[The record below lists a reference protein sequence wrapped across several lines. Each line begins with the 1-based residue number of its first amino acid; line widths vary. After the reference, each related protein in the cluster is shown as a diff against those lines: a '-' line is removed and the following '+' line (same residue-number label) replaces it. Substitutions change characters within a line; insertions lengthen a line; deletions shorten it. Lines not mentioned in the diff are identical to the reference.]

1 MENKN
6 RYVVIIDM
14 YVYADSNDEAIEEA
28 KRIAKELD
36 SKYDNKADVMEVIK
50 HNFGS
55 QDTEKLD
62 I

>member
-6 RYVVIIDM
+6 RYVVVIDM
-14 YVYADSNDEAIEEA
+14 YVYADSNDEAIQEA
-28 KRIAKELD
+28 KRIANEID
-36 SKYDNKADVMEVIK
+36 MKYDNKADVMEVIK

-55 QDTEKLD
+55 PDTEKLD